1 MQVDT
6 DISEE
11 YTFSIFKVEMCRFKN
26 GLGYIGELQGK
37 DFVLC
42 DTE

>member
-1 MQVDT
+1 MLGDT

-11 YTFSIFKVEMCRFKN
+11 YTFFRVEISIFKNV
-26 GLGYIGELQGK
+26 LGYIAELQGK
-37 DFVLC
+37 VFVLC